1 VVQQKL
7 FPLFRD
13 WPQHRLVLPQL
24 VLPQLTPLQLC
35 ILSSSKECPM
45 HRFLLTAAF
54 FLPVT
59 AFAASAPESEP
70 PTPTETTMKCTDGQ
84 VWSETAVPAAIET
97 ETEIETQTEVVTET
111 ATQTE
116 AEAVSE
122 TATQTEVDPAKTGAC
137 VDPQSG
143 ALDDDTLYKA
153 ARELAYAEQY
163 PETLKVLAQMSDP
176 QDDRVLTYLGFV
188 QSWATPITV
197 KPSPRTPT
205 IFWRARTWAKALS
218 RAARPNWPA
227 PN

>member
-1 VVQQKL
+1 
-7 FPLFRD
+7 
-13 WPQHRLVLPQL
+13 
-24 VLPQLTPLQLC
+24 
-35 ILSSSKECPM
+35 M

-59 AFAASAPESEP
+59 AFAAGAPESEP

-97 ETEIETQTEVVTET
+97 ETEIETQTEIVTET
-111 ATQTE
+111 ATQTGTE
-116 AEAVSE
+116 TVAE
-122 TATQTEVDPAKTGAC
+122 TATKTEVDPAKTGAC

-188 QSWATPITV
+188 HRKMGDAKLGNAYYRQAIAKNPDNLLARSYMGQGFVESGEA
-197 KPSPRTPT
+197 KLA
-205 IFWRARTWAKALS
+205 RAQLIEIRLRGGRDTWPETSLRLAIESGKTS
-218 RAARPNWPA
+218 SY
-227 PN
+227 

>member
-1 VVQQKL
+1 
-7 FPLFRD
+7 
-13 WPQHRLVLPQL
+13 
-24 VLPQLTPLQLC
+24 
-35 ILSSSKECPM
+35 M

-188 QSWATPITV
+188 HRKMGDAKLGNAYYRQAIAKNPDNLLARSYMGQGFVESGEA
-197 KPSPRTPT
+197 KLA
-205 IFWRARTWAKALS
+205 RAQLIEIRLRGGRDTWPETSLRLAIESGKTS
-218 RAARPNWPA
+218 SY
-227 PN
+227 